1 MLNTFDTSHVVL
13 GLYCTG
19 LMLKYPFITLEIKF
33 DLLHEAT
40 PKYGTVCISIL
51 LWVFGD
57 INPLLRKTDFI
68 AAVLSGSNLS
78 LIEDFR
84 KTLVTSSPPAGE
96 KGPTSSMICV
106 GENGFFGKRNYN

>member
-1 MLNTFDTSHVVL
+1 MLNTFDTSHVVLGLYCTGLMLNTFDTSHVVL

-51 LWVFGD
+51 LWVF
-57 INPLLRKTDFI
+57 NT
-68 AAVLSGSNLS
+68 
-78 LIEDFR
+78 E
-84 KTLVTSSPPAGE
+84 
-96 KGPTSSMICV
+96 
-106 GENGFFGKRNYN
+106 